1 MKKLHG
7 LIHSLSQGEKR
18 YVKIRLKGNK
28 SSSLLNKYFD
38 FIGKQK
44 QYSFEGVQKHVG
56 QSTKLTQSN
65 LSLLFEVVLKHLRG
79 HYSTK
84 NVEYGLRGDLSSINT
99 LKDKGF
105 FVEAKSQCNKL
116 IQKAKHLEEFEIV
129 KSAYKEYWNLYLL
142 NGELNDEINENIQN
156 ELNVVCDKEQE
167 ILKLEELYRTVT
179 TLYYNYFFKK
189 RDDHFKKLVKQ
200 VTKVLDEPN
209 LLSDKSWHIFYEI
222 RSIESVVNN
231 DLKSHHKYRKKQLK
245 HLLNSPVFEAE
256 NLLILMVLANTF
268 SFLKSNGFV
277 NELAAY
283 LDFMESYF
291 EAYISAGADS
301 VFNEKYCDIYFRN
314 HCFVQSWLPDEK
326 KLEDLQ
332 SYFERI
338 VSKRLLSN
346 KLLIG
351 RIYLSL
357 VELQIINEN
366 YKYVGPLLN
375 VFFDLAKKEKYSKHY
390 MEGDLLFLIVSHLQE
405 KIDTFDN
412 ALESLNRKVR
422 RNDIELDSD
431 QKVLL
436 KLLNDL
442 YKEELQ
448 EVSFYLNRLG
458 NKQTYKLFV
467 HKLLTSEPF
476 TSIREVHFPVNDPEF
491 NPRKDRFL
499 VDFRV

>member
-1 MKKLHG
+1 M
-7 LIHSLSQGEKR
+7 
-18 YVKIRLKGNK
+18 
-28 SSSLLNKYFD
+28 
-38 FIGKQK
+38 
-44 QYSFEGVQKHVG
+44 
-56 QSTKLTQSN
+56 
-65 LSLLFEVVLKHLRG
+65 
-79 HYSTK
+79 
-84 NVEYGLRGDLSSINT
+84 
-99 LKDKGF
+99 
-105 FVEAKSQCNKL
+105 
-116 IQKAKHLEEFEIV
+116 
-129 KSAYKEYWNLYLL
+129 
-142 NGELNDEINENIQN
+142 
-156 ELNVVCDKEQE
+156 
-167 ILKLEELYRTVT
+167 
-179 TLYYNYFFKK
+179 
-189 RDDHFKKLVKQ
+189 
-200 VTKVLDEPN
+200 
-209 LLSDKSWHIFYEI
+209 
-222 RSIESVVNN
+222 NN

-366 YKYVGPLLN
+366 YKHVGPLLN
-375 VFFDLAKKEKYSKHY
+375 VFFNLAKKEKYSKHY
-390 MEGDLLFLIVSHLQE
+390 MEGDLLFLIASYLQE

-412 ALESLNRKVR
+412 SLESLNRKVR

-431 QKVLL
+431 
-436 KLLNDL
+436 
-442 YKEELQ
+442 
-448 EVSFYLNRLG
+448 
-458 NKQTYKLFV
+458 
-467 HKLLTSEPF
+467 
-476 TSIREVHFPVNDPEF
+476 
-491 NPRKDRFL
+491 
-499 VDFRV
+499 